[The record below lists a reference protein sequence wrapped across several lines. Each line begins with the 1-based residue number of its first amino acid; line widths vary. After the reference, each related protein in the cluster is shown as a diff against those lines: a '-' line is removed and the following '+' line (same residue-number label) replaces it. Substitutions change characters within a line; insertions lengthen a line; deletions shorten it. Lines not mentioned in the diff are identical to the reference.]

1 MFVRTSV
8 LQVST
13 NFYIDGF
20 NLYYRALKTRLPQYK
35 WLDIQSFCQSLLPE
49 HEVKRVRYFTALL
62 ESSFSEPDVA
72 FRQQTYLRALRTLDK
87 VEIHYGR
94 FETRRRS
101 MSLWDPSPGEPRR
114 VWIRRTEE
122 KRSDVNLATHLMLDA
137 CDDDFDE
144 AVVISNDSDL
154 MEPIKAVRDRFNKR
168 IGVVNPD
175 IAKRRSADIQGA
187 GSWAFPTIYRRY
199 FRDNQLPV
207 EIVDDIGT
215 FHKPPSW

>member
-1 MFVRTSV
+1 M
-8 LQVST
+8 ST

-20 NLYYRALKTRLPQYK
+20 NLYYRAIKSRYPQYK
-35 WLDIQSFCQSLLPE
+35 WLDIQSFCESLLPK

-62 ESSFSEPDVA
+62 DSSFTDPNVA
-72 FRQQTYLRALRTLDK
+72 FRQKTYLRALRTLGK

-94 FETRRRS
+94 FETRRRL
-101 MSLWDPSPGEPRR
+101 MPLWEPSPNEPRR

-122 KRSDVNLATHLMLDA
+122 KRSDVNLATYLLLDA

-154 MEPIKAVRDRFNKR
+154 MEPITAVRDRFNKPV
-168 IGVVNPD
+168 GVVNPD
-175 IAKRRSADIQGA
+175 IAKRRSADLQEA
-187 GSWAFPTIYRRY
+187 GSWSFPTIYRRY
-199 FRDNQLPV
+199 FRDNQLPT
-207 EIVDDIGT
+207 EITDATGT

>member
-1 MFVRTSV
+1 MA
-8 LQVST
+8 T

-20 NLYYRALKTRLPQYK
+20 NLYYRAIKSRFPQYK

-62 ESSFSEPDVA
+62 DSSFSDPDVA
-72 FRQQTYLRALRTLDK
+72 FRQKTYLRALRTLGK

-101 MSLWDPSPGEPRR
+101 MPLWEPSPNEPRR

-122 KRSDVNLATHLMLDA
+122 KRSDVNLATYLLLDA

-154 MEPIKAVRDRFNKR
+154 MEPIKAVRDKFNKP

-175 IAKRRSADIQGA
+175 IAKRRSADLQGA
-187 GSWAFPTIYRRY
+187 GSWSFPTIYRRY
-199 FRDNQLPV
+199 LRDNQLPY
-207 EIVDDIGT
+207 EITDDIGV
-215 FHKPPSW
+215 FYKPPSW